1 MNFQKKLLSLAVVGL
16 ALSAPVAHAA
26 IDPGSNN
33 PGNGELFFSLWHDNG
48 TSATADDASYV
59 RDLGIRINDFSN
71 ATSPFALNAAA
82 TTASTNADGRTVS
95 LFTAN
100 TLLTSFLGTIPTG
113 ANVFWNVVGND
124 NLGAKRFV
132 STAAAGTLALP
143 AQSTIN
149 SRNVYSAIASFVG
162 STNTFSNTQNS
173 TPNSL
178 AAVNNSNTATFG
190 DGLAYAGGVAY
201 GTNLGGRTAFD
212 TTGSIGAQLPFFLQ
226 YETSTT
232 QTGNAL
238 QRQFTCLTGQCD
250 PTQLNAYWT
259 LDTTGN
265 LSYNVAAVPEADT
278 WAMFAAGLIAV
289 GAIARRRLAA

>member
-1 MNFQKKLLSLAVVGL
+1 MKFQKKLLSLAVIGL

-26 IDPGSNN
+26 IDTGAIVSSG
-33 PGNGELFFSLWHDNG
+33 GNGELFFSLWHDNG
-48 TSATADDASYV
+48 TSTNADDTSYV

-71 ATSPFALNAAA
+71 ATAPFALNTQA
-82 TTASTNADGRTVS
+82 TTAGYVLPFAAD
-95 LFTAN
+95 
-100 TLLTSFLGTIPTG
+100 TLLTSFLSAIPTG

-124 NLGAKRFV
+124 NVGARRFV
-132 STAAAGTLALP
+132 STASVGTAVLP
-143 AQSTIN
+143 TQQNTA
-149 SRNVYSAIASFVG
+149 SRNINAAIQGFVG
-162 STNTFSNTQNS
+162 STNTFSNTQNN
-173 TPNSL
+173 TPNSSTT
-178 AAVNNSNTATFG
+178 VNNSNTAVFG
-190 DGLAYAGGVAY
+190 DGAVYAGGVAY

-212 TTGSIGAQLPFFLQ
+212 TTGSIGARLPFFLQ
-226 YETSTT
+226 YETSAT

-238 QRQFTCLTGQCD
+238 QQQFRCLSGLCD